1 MLLKSQLE
9 ESRRGETRG
18 KGQRGCHTRSWKG
31 LGEAA
36 RKKEEKKRKGKKQG
50 SLLPAKPVGEEDLKL
65 RDGKQPP
72 GLGRKRGHMRKGL
85 CTCRYQAAEPES
97 TFPV

>member
-1 MLLKSQLE
+1 MRPE
-9 ESRRGETRG
+9 ERAEGGVTPG
-18 KGQRGCHTRSWKG
+18 AGKG

-50 SLLPAKPVGEEDLKL
+50 SLLPAKPVGEEDLKIT
-65 RDGKQPP
+65 DGKQPP
-72 GLGRKRGHMRKGL
+72 RLGRKRGHMKKGL
-85 CTCRYQAAEPES
+85 CICKYQAAEPES

>member
-1 MLLKSQLE
+1 MRPE
-9 ESRRGETRG
+9 EKA
-18 KGQRGCHTRSWKG
+18 KGGVTPGAGKG